1 MDSTTCNLLI
11 GDAESSPVCRSSEG
25 KNQGK
30 PSSILLTSSS
40 VRSAVYRSL
49 LKRKRGRKPLE
60 SDLFFYVLE
69 GAANACCT
77 RDLHSSKQT
86 PANTFSGGN
95 GCPNPYL
102 CRIFKCSQTINTFFL
117 HFPLCHNVL
126 RRKTGAI
133 SKVGRDLRVASKRV
147 CIRVR
152 STQKISLTLI
162 SCKMLCS
169 FGLQKYNKQ

>member
-95 GCPNPYL
+95 GCPKPIPLSYFQVLSNHQHFFSPFSLMPQCVKEKNWCYL
-102 CRIFKCSQTINTFFL
+102 EGGERFTSGLFQ
-117 HFPLCHNVL
+117 
-126 RRKTGAI
+126 
-133 SKVGRDLRVASKRV
+133 ASRNK
-147 CIRVR
+147 
-152 STQKISLTLI
+152 SA
-162 SCKMLCS
+162 LCS
-169 FGLQKYNKQ
+169 GDMQI